1 MQPQVTAKELNRMIE
16 TKRIERTS
24 TFSKIA
30 DLCQARVIKYAKRD
44 MHRCAFEVP
53 EFILGT
59 PPYDLNQ
66 AIKYVV
72 DRLEKNGFLVRY
84 FFPRLLYISWDADEI
99 EGKKQMFPL
108 PHGAAPPAVPAL
120 MPPPAAPPATPHP
133 PQQPTHNFQH
143 SIHPHSPFLPPP
155 MSTSRPPVI
164 KSVSHD
170 ILMPHMPSLEL
181 PLPVS
186 TSHSKPQNTHTASK
200 LQNNHTA
207 SKPQNTHT
215 THTQQAPPPQGTFFK
230 SIADFKPSGKFV
242 LNLS

>member
-108 PHGAAPPAVPAL
+108 PHGAAPPALPAL
-120 MPPPAAPPATPHP
+120 MPPPPPPTVQAHVHATP
-133 PQQPTHNFQH
+133 T
-143 SIHPHSPFLPPP
+143 IHPHSPFLPPP

-186 TSHSKPQNTHTASK
+186 TSHAKPSHPQVKPSLTSAHSQVKSQNTAV
-200 LQNNHTA
+200 
-207 SKPQNTHT
+207 
-215 THTQQAPPPQGTFFK
+215 PPQGTFFK

-242 LNLS
+242 LNLN

>member
-1 MQPQVTAKELNRMIE
+1 MIE

-108 PHGAAPPAVPAL
+108 PHGASLPAL
-120 MPPPAAPPATPHP
+120 MPPPPQAAQTPPPPAS
-133 PQQPTHNFQH
+133 PTHHHNTQPV
-143 SIHPHSPFLPPP
+143 HPHSPFLPPP

-181 PLPVS
+181 PLPMS
-186 TSHSKPQNTHTASK
+186 TSHTKPQQPPRTNSQQQQQSTQKQQQHAPHT
-200 LQNNHTA
+200 
-207 SKPQNTHT
+207 
-215 THTQQAPPPQGTFFK
+215 PPQGTFFK

>member
-59 PPYDLNQ
+59 PPYDLNL

-72 DRLEKNGFLVRY
+72 ERLEKNGFLVRY

-108 PHGAAPPAVPAL
+108 PHGATPPSLPAL
-120 MPPPAAPPATPHP
+120 MPPPPKMQNTSQVQAHTHTQAHPAV
-133 PQQPTHNFQH
+133 
-143 SIHPHSPFLPPP
+143 HPHSPFLPPP

-186 TSHSKPQNTHTASK
+186 TSHVKPTQTQPKAQNTQPVSQK
-200 LQNNHTA
+200 VV
-207 SKPQNTHT
+207 
-215 THTQQAPPPQGTFFK
+215 PPPQGTFFK

-242 LNLS
+242 LNLN